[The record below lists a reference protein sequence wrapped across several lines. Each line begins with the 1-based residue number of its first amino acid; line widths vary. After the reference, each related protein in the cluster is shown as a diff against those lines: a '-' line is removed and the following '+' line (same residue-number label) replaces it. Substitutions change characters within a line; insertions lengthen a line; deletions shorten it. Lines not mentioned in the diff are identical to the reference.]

1 MTSICV
7 QLNIKNFQAGSDRHC
22 PGGTAPMSAG
32 FCPLPVYLAPVNEGT
47 VRYVKDL
54 RLICIAELQGATQE
68 DEGDEEDNKQPL
80 LRETVESESY
90 STTQKT
96 R

>member
-1 MTSICV
+1 
-7 QLNIKNFQAGSDRHC
+7 
-22 PGGTAPMSAG
+22 MSAG
-32 FCPLPVYLAPVNEGT
+32 CCPLPVYVASVNEGR

-54 RLICIAELQGATQE
+54 RLICIAELQGATPKKMNGDGE
-68 DEGDEEDNKQPL
+68 DKQPL
-80 LRETVESESY
+80 LRETVDSEFY